1 MNYKT
6 FELVS
11 AGCLNLEGLL
21 GAWIQIYRLFVSVD
35 LEVFA
40 SVFLLDFAEQST
52 GMAHEHRNDVS
63 TCGGIAVYQPSDY
76 QVRPIAD
83 RQVGTLL
90 KNGCDLAFSESSVLR
105 LPGGGPNCSED
116 SRNVGRPRVLRFC
129 KSAGPPGSGPSK
141 RTILKWEGGGGFAF
155 QPRVSRCPVLPDSG
169 PKLRKT
175 LGAAALHVKCLPI
188 YGPPASGPKP
198 WKTC

>member
-11 AGCLNLEGLL
+11 AGCLNLEALL
-21 GAWIQIYRLFVSVD
+21 GAWIQIYRLFASVA
-35 LEVFA
+35 LEMFA

-52 GMAHEHRNDVS
+52 RMAHEHRNDVS

-76 QVRPIAD
+76 QVRPLAD

-90 KNGCDLAFSESSVLR
+90 KNGCDLALSESSVLR
-105 LPGGGPNCSED
+105 SPGGGPNCSED

-129 KSAGPPGSGPSK
+129 KPAGPPGSGPSK
-141 RTILKWEGGGGFAF
+141 RTILKWEGG
-155 QPRVSRCPVLPDSG
+155 
-169 PKLRKT
+169 
-175 LGAAALHVKCLPI
+175 AALRFSQESPDVPFCRTAGRNFGRLLGRRPCI
-188 YGPPASGPKP
+188 
-198 WKTC
+198 

>member
-105 LPGGGPNCSED
+105 SPGGGPNCSED

-129 KSAGPPGSGPSK
+129 KPAGPPGSGLSK
-141 RTILKWEGGGGFAF
+141 RTILKWGGG
-155 QPRVSRCPVLPDSG
+155 RLCVSAKNLPMSRSAGQRGETSEDSWG
-169 PKLRKT
+169 GGLACEVSSD
-175 LGAAALHVKCLPI
+175 LWSAG
-188 YGPPASGPKP
+188 
-198 WKTC
+198 

>member
-83 RQVGTLL
+83 RQVGTLF

-105 LPGGGPNCSED
+105 SPEGGPNCSED

-129 KSAGPPGSGPSK
+129 KPAGPPGSGPSK
-141 RTILKWEGGGGFAF
+141 RTTLNWGGRLCVSAKSLPMSRSAGQRAETSEDSWGGGLACE
-155 QPRVSRCPVLPDSG
+155 VSSDLWSAG
-169 PKLRKT
+169 
-175 LGAAALHVKCLPI
+175 
-188 YGPPASGPKP
+188 
-198 WKTC
+198 

>member
-11 AGCLNLEGLL
+11 DGCLNLEGLL

-83 RQVGTLL
+83 RQVGRLL
-90 KNGCDLAFSESSVLR
+90 KNRGDLAFSDSSVFR
-105 LPGGGPNCSED
+105 SPGGGPN
-116 SRNVGRPRVLRFC
+116 N
-129 KSAGPPGSGPSK
+129 
-141 RTILKWEGGGGFAF
+141 
-155 QPRVSRCPVLPDSG
+155 
-169 PKLRKT
+169 RKT
-175 LGAAALHVKCLPI
+175 LKMLGGLVF
-188 YGPPASGPKP
+188 
-198 WKTC
+198 

>member
-40 SVFLLDFAEQST
+40 SVFVARLRRA
-52 GMAHEHRNDVS
+52 VS
-63 TCGGIAVYQPSDY
+63 RDGPRTSERCFDLWGDCSLPAFRVSGPPDSGPTN
-76 QVRPIAD
+76 RK
-83 RQVGTLL
+83 TL
-90 KNGCDLAFSESSVLR
+90 KNGGDLAFSESSVLR
-105 LPGGGPNCSED
+105 SPEGGPNCSED

-129 KSAGPPGSGPSK
+129 KPAGPPGSGPSK
-141 RTILKWEGGGGFAF
+141 RTILKWGWGGG
-155 QPRVSRCPVLPDSG
+155 RLCVSAKSLPMSRSAGQRAETSEDSWG
-169 PKLRKT
+169 GGL
-175 LGAAALHVKCLPI
+175 
-188 YGPPASGPKP
+188 ASEGSSDL
-198 WKTC
+198 WSAG

>member
-83 RQVGTLL
+83 RQVGTLF

-105 LPGGGPNCSED
+105 SPEGGPNCSENL
-116 SRNVGRPRVLRFC
+116 STCWAAPCFKILQTCR
-129 KSAGPPGSGPSK
+129 SAGE
-141 RTILKWEGGGGFAF
+141 RAEQTD
-155 QPRVSRCPVLPDSG
+155 DS
-169 PKLRKT
+169 
-175 LGAAALHVKCLPI
+175 
-188 YGPPASGPKP
+188 
-198 WKTC
+198 

>member
-1 MNYKT
+1 MP
-6 FELVS
+6 ESGGS
-11 AGCLNLEGLL
+11 AGCLDPNL
-21 GAWIQIYRLFVSVD
+21 QIVCFCGFGSVC
-35 LEVFA
+35 LC
-40 SVFLLDFAEQST
+40 FLLDFAEQST

-83 RQVGTLL
+83 RQVGALL
-90 KNGCDLAFSESSVLR
+90 KDGCDLAFSESSVLR
-105 LPGGGPNCSED
+105 SPEGGPNCSED

-129 KSAGPPGSGPSK
+129 KRAGPPGSGPSK

-175 LGAAALHVKCLPI
+175 LGAAALHLKGLPI

>member
-83 RQVGTLL
+83 RQVGTLF

-105 LPGGGPNCSED
+105 SPEGGPNCSED
-116 SRNVGRPRVLRFC
+116 SRKVGRPRVLRFC
-129 KSAGPPGSGPSK
+129 KPAGPPGSGPSK
-141 RTILKWEGGGGFAF
+141 RTILKWEGGG
-155 QPRVSRCPVLPDSG
+155 RLCVSAKNLPMSRSAGQRAETSEDSWG
-169 PKLRKT
+169 GGL
-175 LGAAALHVKCLPI
+175 
-188 YGPPASGPKP
+188 ASEVSSDLWSAG
-198 WKTC
+198 